1 MTPNLI
7 LSQFAA
13 GLGEEE
19 DSTTATV
26 GNSLYVRYGN
36 DLLILKIT
44 CAFGEALG
52 EMEVS
57 FELIHPECGPIDT
70 VSFVLTRS
78 GGFTPALEQ
87 LAAYRAIW
95 F

>member
-1 MTPNLI
+1 MPKQI
-7 LSQFAA
+7 LSQFADC
-13 GLGEEE
+13 LGEDE

-36 DLLILKIT
+36 DPLVLKIT
-44 CAFGEALG
+44 CELGAALG
-52 EMEVS
+52 ELGVS
-57 FELIHPECGPIDT
+57 FQLIHPECGPIDT
-70 VSFVLTRS
+70 ASLVLTRS

-87 LAAYRAIW
+87 LAAYRSIW

>member
-1 MTPNLI
+1 MPKQI

-13 GLGEEE
+13 CLGEDE

-36 DLLILKIT
+36 DPLILKIT
-44 CAFGEALG
+44 CELGRATGELDA
-52 EMEVS
+52 S
-57 FELIHPECGPIDT
+57 FQLIHPEHGPIDT
-70 VSFVLTRS
+70 ASFVLTRS
-78 GGFTPALEQ
+78 GGLTPALKQ